1 MNKEKIIEGLH
12 RARAFIAALP
22 ENVATTYLTG
32 DIDSDGRV
40 ELRFYPK
47 NTQEEVRNWSAAL
60 GTFEKDLENDTYFRM
75 VQRQEN
81 FSVRVTF
88 KKELVCERR
97 VVGTKLVPDNFTPGR
112 LEPAHEEDIVEW
124 DCKSIL
130 APEEDAVPEE
140 QKEEK

>member
-1 MNKEKIIEGLH
+1 MSREKVINGLLK
-12 RARAFIAALP
+12 AKTFLEVLP
-22 ENVATTYLTG
+22 ENVATFHLTG
-32 DIDSDGRV
+32 DINNDGV
-40 ELRFYPK
+40 ELRFYPSD
-47 NTQEEVRNWSAAL
+47 TLEEVRNWSETL
-60 GTFEKDLENDTYFRM
+60 GTFEKNLENDTYFRM

-97 VVGTKLVPDNFTPGR
+97 VVGTKLVPDNYTPSR

-130 APEEDAVPEE
+130 AP
-140 QKEEK
+140 KEEK